1 MNKFIGRQQEL
12 NALNAVLTQRGAQ
25 FILLYGRRRVGKTT
39 LVLHWAEQS
48 GRPFIYWVSTRDTP
62 AQIRASFM
70 KSIWAWAYPTTQGG
84 GQAVPRF
91 ESWSEVFALTA
102 QLIGDQPVVL
112 ILDEFSYATES
123 DPSLPS
129 HLQAAWDHLF
139 KKSNITL
146 VLAGSHIGM
155 MVDLLRYQAPLYG
168 RFTAQLP
175 VDPLPFG
182 VIADFLPQYTA
193 EERVAVYA
201 VAGGIPAY
209 IERFNDAES
218 VDSNLQRLFM
228 LRTSMFHSEPFM
240 LIGDVIRRETQRYEA
255 ILKALAAGKRTPNE
269 ISQTLGLTASELS
282 PYLKQLEGLRLVERR
297 LPATLEAKRRR
308 NSRNSRYHLVDA
320 YLRFYFRFIAPNFDL
335 VEQELTTLLWERI
348 REQFRA
354 FIGVTA
360 FEELCRAWTLG
371 QARVGALPFMPELVG
386 SHWSTTA
393 QVDVI
398 AINWREQ
405 AILLGE
411 CKWLTEP
418 VSVTIVRELVRKSAA
433 VVPGPGWQVHY
444 VLFARNGFTPSAI
457 AEAQTV
463 GAQLIDLVKLDRD
476 LTNLAKTR

>member
-1 MNKFIGRQQEL
+1 MNKFIGRQQEV

-62 AQIRASFM
+62 AQVRASFM
-70 KSIWAWAYPTTQGG
+70 KSVWTWAYPAAQGG

-91 ESWSEVFALTA
+91 ESWGEVFALTA

-112 ILDEFSYATES
+112 IMDEFSYATES

-139 KKSNITL
+139 KKSNITV

-175 VDPLPFG
+175 VDPLPFA
-182 VIADFLPQYTA
+182 VIADFLPTYTA

-228 LRTSMFHSEPFM
+228 LRTSMFHSEPLM

-269 ISQTLGLTASELS
+269 ISQTLGLTSSDLS
-282 PYLKQLEGLRLVERR
+282 PYLKQLEALRLVERR
-297 LPATLEAKRRR
+297 LPATLEPKRRR

-335 VEQELTTLLWERI
+335 VEQELTTLLWARI

-354 FIGVTA
+354 FIGATA
-360 FEELCRAWTLG
+360 FEELCRAWTLA

-386 SHWSTTA
+386 SHWSATA

-398 AINWREQ
+398 AINWRER

-411 CKWLTEP
+411 CKWITEP
-418 VSVTIVRELVRKSAA
+418 VGVPIIRELVGKSAA

-444 VLFARNGFTPSAI
+444 AFFARSGFSA
-457 AEAQTV
+457 AAVVEANTI
-463 GAQLIDLVKLDRD
+463 GAQLIDLATLDHD
-476 LTNLAKTR
+476 LTNLAQPR